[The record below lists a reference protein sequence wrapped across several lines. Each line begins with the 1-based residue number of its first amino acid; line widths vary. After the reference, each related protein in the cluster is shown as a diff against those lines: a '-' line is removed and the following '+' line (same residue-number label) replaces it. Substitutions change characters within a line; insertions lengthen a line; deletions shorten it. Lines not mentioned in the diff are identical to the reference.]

1 MFHKN
6 IKRANKWL
14 HKTLSRR
21 AIHGAASYFH
31 KKLHDVKESYNHLKE
46 GLMDTETGRKLVKAV
61 EHNPLAEG
69 VSLLYAGA
77 HDLSKGVE
85 DGTDGKPRRN
95 REVDAFIEN

>member
-1 MFHKN
+1 
-6 IKRANKWL
+6 
-14 HKTLSRR
+14 
-21 AIHGAASYFH
+21 
-31 KKLHDVKESYNHLKE
+31 
-46 GLMDTETGRKLVKAV
+46 MDTETGRKLVKAV